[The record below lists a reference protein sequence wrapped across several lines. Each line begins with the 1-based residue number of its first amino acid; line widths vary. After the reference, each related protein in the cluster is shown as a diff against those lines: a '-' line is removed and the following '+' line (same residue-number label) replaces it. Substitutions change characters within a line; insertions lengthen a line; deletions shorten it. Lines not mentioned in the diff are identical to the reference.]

1 MVAIWFLYVPHIIPS
16 PILRPS
22 FAHPTA
28 NCLLPPLS
36 SFFFPLSTFHF
47 PHIPLPSTTQT
58 TRLFDY
64 PTIRPPDY
72 PTTHL
77 LPRYQVKS
85 TRMKE
90 YIYSRNA
97 VHEALLANRRQVFS
111 IDIAEGAQE
120 KGRLAEI
127 VKLAA
132 QRKIK
137 VNRVPRGRLDKVHQ
151 NHQGIIAE
159 VSGYPYSDLVDI
171 LDSIKDEPP
180 FILLLDSLQDPQN
193 FGTLIRTAEA
203 VGVHGIVIP
212 LARTVEV
219 TPAVVNASSGA
230 SEHMRIARSNLAQA
244 MDTLRDSDLWLVGL
258 DQAGAQV
265 EAGSR
270 HLKGALGLVV
280 GSEGEGLHELTRKKC
295 DIILQLPMRGK
306 VESLNAAVAGSV
318 ALYLAYLNRT

>member
-1 MVAIWFLYVPHIIPS
+1 
-16 PILRPS
+16 
-22 FAHPTA
+22 
-28 NCLLPPLS
+28 
-36 SFFFPLSTFHF
+36 
-47 PHIPLPSTTQT
+47 
-58 TRLFDY
+58 
-64 PTIRPPDY
+64 
-72 PTTHL
+72 
-77 LPRYQVKS
+77 
-85 TRMKE
+85 MKE

-230 SEHMRIARSNLAQA
+230 SEYMRIARSNLAQA

-318 ALYLAYLNRT
+318 ALYLAYLNRTGG